1 MKRILYW
8 RNIPGIEDTLDLN
21 IHYENKIR
29 VMKNIT
35 VPYFYYARSGPIFE
49 LDSITFDQATI
60 DSINKTGLYFYMYEP
75 LGLRCPDFNGQA
87 YEGEF
92 IDAVPY
98 QSIRSNDLDSIKTF
112 CERNKLDNV
121 TVYVCD
127 YNVQKIQTQYSGLKL
142 KCLDTFLRSIDYDDE
157 YNTIENKIQKKFWC
171 GNWRYTP
178 HRHIMT
184 AYLIQKSGN
193 YSWNL
198 QCDFETIKNNYWFDF
213 ENLKTISRYDELRH
227 GIEILKSNVF
237 SIDQITNTVNVDNAQ
252 NYYVPGPNPGV
263 SRELIESYKEC
274 FCAVVNESKY
284 ASPLSYISE
293 KTLTA
298 INVKLPFLLA
308 APPHG
313 LEYLKKLGFKTF
325 DRWWDESYDKE
336 ENHQT
341 RMLMLFDIIDYIDSK
356 SLEELS
362 AIYEEMQETL
372 LHNLEILKTVPY
384 YSTVL

>member
-112 CERNKLDNV
+112 CERNKLDNA
-121 TVYVCD
+121 TVFVCD
-127 YNVQKIQTQYSGLKL
+127 YNIQKIQPQYSGLKL
-142 KCLDTFLRSIDYDDE
+142 KCLDTFLRSVDYDDE
-157 YNTIENKIQKKFWC
+157 YTIIENKIEKKFWC
-171 GNWRYTP
+171 GNWRYMP

-184 AYLIQKSGN
+184 AYLIEKSGN

-213 ENLKTISRYDELRH
+213 ENLKNTPRYNELRL
-227 GIEILKSNVF
+227 GVEILNSNIF
-237 SIDQITNTVNVDNAQ
+237 SIDQIADAVNVNNVQ
-252 NYYVPGPNPGV
+252 NYYVPGPNPRI
-263 SRELIESYKEC
+263 SKKLIESYKEC

-298 INVKLPFLLA
+298 VNVKLP
-308 APPHG
+308 
-313 LEYLKKLGFKTF
+313 
-325 DRWWDESYDKE
+325 SY
-336 ENHQT
+336 
-341 RMLMLFDIIDYIDSK
+341 
-356 SLEELS
+356 
-362 AIYEEMQETL
+362 
-372 LHNLEILKTVPY
+372 
-384 YSTVL
+384 

>member
-8 RNIPGIEDTLDLN
+8 SNIPGIEDNLDPDVG
-21 IHYENKIR
+21 YENKMR

-35 VPYFYYARSGPIFE
+35 TPYFYYMRSGPIFE
-49 LDSITFDQATI
+49 LDSMSFDQTTI

-75 LGLRCPDFNGQA
+75 LGLRCADYNGRS

-92 IDAVPY
+92 IDSIAN
-98 QSIRSNDLDSIKTF
+98 QDIRSNDLDSIINF
-112 CERNKLDNV
+112 CERNHLVNV
-121 TVYVCD
+121 TVFACD
-127 YNVQKIQTQYSGLKL
+127 YNIQKIQPQYSKLKL
-142 KCLDTFLRSIDYDDE
+142 KCLDTFLRSIDYEDD
-157 YNTIENKIQKKFWC
+157 YNTIPNTINKKFWC

-198 QCDFETIKNNYWFDF
+198 HCDFETVQNNNWFDF
-213 ENLKTISRYDELRH
+213 NITSRYDEIKQ
-227 GIEILKSNVF
+227 GIEILQSRIFN
-237 SIDQITNTVNVDNAQ
+237 IDQTADTVNVDNAQ
-252 NYYVPGPNPGV
+252 NYYVPGPNPGI
-263 SRELIESYKEC
+263 SKELIESYKEC

-284 ASPLSYISE
+284 ASPLSYVSE

-298 INVKLPFLLA
+298 INVKLPFLLV

-362 AIYEEMQETL
+362 AIYEDMQETL